1 MRGNDHFWSVHVP
14 TDTPTTQTFKPYPS
28 AGRARPRPAMTPP
41 VLRSSKSLSVKVE
54 VGFYTISTHARGFNT
69 RSSLKVFEDLR

>member
-1 MRGNDHFWSVHVP
+1 MRGNDHFWVVHVP
-14 TDTPTTQTFKPYPS
+14 TDTPTFKPSPS

-41 VLRSSKSLSVKVE
+41 VLRSSQSLSVKVE

-69 RSSLKVFEDLR
+69 RSSLNVFQGLK